1 MVKARVPLWTAEE
14 GMFGLRQWYG
24 LALYVARRFRADGA
38 LDKASSL
45 SYTSLLSLVPLMA
58 IALAMLAAFPVFD
71 SVRVQLQ
78 GALFKNFV
86 PEVGEQVQRYVTTFV
101 GNAGKLTAAGVIGLV
116 FTAVTLLVTIESSL
130 NAIFR
135 VITHR
140 SPLSRLLVYWTAVTL
155 GPLLVGASFSL
166 SAWFFA
172 AQDWAARAGM
182 SGMVKLVTAAL
193 PTGLLM
199 FAFSLL
205 YMAVP
210 NRRVRLRDALT
221 GGIAAGLA
229 FALLRFSFGVYV
241 TQAHAYQS
249 IYGAVAAVPIFLFWT
264 YLSWAVI
271 LFGAELAAALPEWRL
286 SRPDLGG
293 PLSARRRLSLALT
306 ILAVLLEENRI
317 GGQGHSRRVLLDA
330 VGEGERPFRF
340 VMEKLQAEGYVLQT
354 ASGRYVLGRDLLR
367 VSLGD
372 VALLL
377 GLGLGQG
384 ESADDSLPWISRI
397 SSRLDLAAEN
407 QHKALDL
414 PLLGVLDEGEPIW
427 TQLHTGWSQ
436 GEEENQ

>member
-1 MVKARVPLWTAEE
+1 ML
-14 GMFGLRQWYG
+14 GLRQWYG

-78 GALFKNFV
+78 GVLFKNFV
-86 PEVGEQVQRYVTTFV
+86 PEVGEQVQRYVATFV
-101 GNAGKLTAAGVIGLV
+101 GNAGKLTAAGVVGLV

-140 SPLSRLLVYWTAVTL
+140 SPMSRLLVYWTAVTL
-155 GPLLVGASFSL
+155 GPLLIGASFSL

-172 AQDWAARAGM
+172 AQDWAARAGL
-182 SGMVKLVTAAL
+182 SGVVKLVTTAL
-193 PTGLLM
+193 PTALLM
-199 FAFSLL
+199 VAFSLL
-205 YMAVP
+205 YLAVP
-210 NRRVRLRDALT
+210 NRRVMFRDALY

-229 FALLRFSFGVYV
+229 FAFLRFAFGLYI

-264 YLSWAVI
+264 YLSWVVV

-286 SRPDLGG
+286 ARSDLGD
-293 PLSARRRLSLALT
+293 PISARRRLSLALT
-306 ILAVLLEENRI
+306 ILAVLLEENRL
-317 GGQGHSRRVLLDA
+317 GGRGHGRRVLLDA
-330 VGEGERPFRF
+330 VGEGEQPFRF
-340 VMEKLQAEGYVLQT
+340 VLDKLLDDGYVIIT
-354 ASGRYVLGRDLLR
+354 AGNRYVLGRDLAL

-372 VALLL
+372 VARLL
-377 GLGLGQG
+377 GIGLGKG
-384 ESADDSLPWISRI
+384 EMGDDSLPWIARI
-397 SSRLDLAAEN
+397 ASRLDLAADQ
-407 QHKALDL
+407 QHQALDL
-414 PLLGVLDEGEPIW
+414 PVIDVLDQGEPIW
-427 TQLHTGWSQ
+427 TQLHAGWQ
-436 GEEENQ
+436 QAEEEGA